1 MSAVKGERSPWSTVL
16 QSVSSPG
23 GAGTRAGV
31 VTCEPHG
38 QARGDSLLCCKKIWQ
53 CGLASVEL

>member
-1 MSAVKGERSPWSTVL
+1 MSAVKGELSPWSTVL

-23 GAGTRAGV
+23 GGGTRVGV

-38 QARGDSLLCCKKIWQ
+38 QARGDSLLCVKRY
-53 CGLASVEL
+53 GSVD